1 MEIKVMHQVM
11 AWNEDV
17 SDAVKAELS
26 SHRVCLINVMGSPG
40 AGKTTTLISLIDRL
54 RDRYRIGVIE
64 GDIAGQIDADTI
76 HALGIPVTQID
87 TDGACHI
94 EAMSIQ
100 KMLPEF
106 DLDSLD
112 ILFVENIGN
121 LVCPAEFN
129 IGESFRLAL
138 LSIPEGDDKVEKYPL
153 MFATSHALA
162 MNKYDLKE
170 YFGFDDERV
179 ERSAR
184 GINPE
189 IQIFRVS
196 SRDGLGLDELT
207 GWISRRID
215 DTIAKS

>member
-1 MEIKVMHQVM
+1 MKINPFAVMQEEVDHTGIVFNPDNNRVM
-11 AWNEDV
+11 TLNKSGVVLWKAFENNLSIAEAAALLVENFDGITLP
-17 SDAVKAELS
+17 DAQRDAEKF
-26 SHRVCLINVMGSPG
+26 
-40 AGKTTTLISLIDRL
+40 A
-54 RDRYRIGVIE
+54 
-64 GDIAGQIDADTI
+64 
-76 HALGIPVTQID
+76 ALNIPVVQLH

-100 KMLPEF
+100 LLLKEF
-106 DLDSLD
+106 DLANLD
-112 ILFVENIGN
+112 VIFVENIGN